1 MKQFYIVKNGN
12 YTTICNKALRD
23 INLSLKAK
31 GLYCFMASLPKDWD
45 YTVAGLM
52 AVLKE
57 GREAILNAINELI
70 EHGYLERYNIK
81 DNKGRFSDVAYILY
95 ETPKGEIGAN
105 VGKAD
110 RGKDATKN
118 TIYDSKEIKRKK
130 YKRNVQS
137 SKIPHYENE
146 RNYTKEELD
155 ALIDN
160 IEEISF

>member
-23 INLSLKAK
+23 TNLSLKAK

-45 YTVAGLM
+45 YTVAGLV

-57 GREAILNAINELI
+57 GREAIMSAINELI
-70 EHGYLERYNIK
+70 KYGYLERYNIK

-95 ETPKGEIGAN
+95 ETPKGEIEAN

-110 RGKDATKN
+110 IGKDATKN

-130 YKRNVQS
+130 CKRNIKS
-137 SKIPHYENE
+137 SKIQHFENE
-146 RNYTKEELD
+146 RNYTKEQLN
-155 ALIDN
+155 ALISN
-160 IEEISF
+160 IDEISF

>member
-23 INLSLKAK
+23 TNLSLKAK

-45 YTVAGLM
+45 YTVAGLV

-70 EHGYLERYNIK
+70 EYGYLERYKIK
-81 DNKGRFSDVAYILY
+81 DDKGRFCDVAYILY
-95 ETPKGEIGAN
+95 ETPREGNSAIVGKPN
-105 VGKAD
+105 VGEN
-110 RGKDATKN
+110 ATKN
-118 TIYDSKEIKRKK
+118 TIKDSKEIERKK
-130 YKRNVQS
+130 SKRNFHS
-137 SKIPHYENE
+137 DKIPHFASE

-155 ALIDN
+155 ALIDD
-160 IEEISF
+160 IDDISF